1 MEWVLALHEG
11 DGDDAGARWPS
22 ASVGWAEGVGAVGVE
37 FGWDERP
44 LLGYVN
50 LFTTLRTISSN
61 GSDVKTP
68 PCTYRA
74 RLSDQGPLTVGSG
87 R

>member
-1 MEWVLALHEG
+1 LPFVRVMGMTSGSLASEAVCWGLG
-11 DGDDAGARWPS
+11 TL
-22 ASVGWAEGVGAVGVE
+22 GAVEVE
-37 FGWDERP
+37 FGWNESS

-50 LFTTLRTISSN
+50 LFTILRTISSN

-74 RLSDQGPLTVGSG
+74 RLSDQGH
-87 R
+87 